1 MAIKDIP
8 ASTILDIQNLIA
20 QAPAYI
26 AELIKASEAKAK
38 TTVDGSY
45 LRSPN
50 LFKLVTTINPS
61 DYNSATN
68 QLLNWFNSTIKP
80 NATSTK
86 DAKATISSTFTSI
99 SNFEGSFFNIRTS
112 VMLADPTAVAFL
124 DTWFNK
130 YSKLLVTARVT
141 RRSGKF

>member
-26 AELIKASEAKAK
+26 NALVNAGIKVSILKQGLNKSKE
-38 TTVDGSY
+38 
-45 LRSPN
+45 PN
-50 LFKLVTTINPS
+50 YSINPT
-61 DYNSATN
+61 DYNSASK
-68 QLLNWFNSTIKP
+68 QLLDWFNSTIKP
-80 NATSTK
+80 NAASTK
-86 DAKATISSTFTSI
+86 DAKATISSTFTSVADFA
-99 SNFEGSFFNIRTS
+99 SSFFNIRTS

-130 YSKLLVTARVT
+130 YSKLTVIVRPEKTSLDR
-141 RRSGKF
+141 

>member
-26 AELIKASEAKAK
+26 NALVDAAKIKLGNTQKIARD
-38 TTVDGSY
+38 VG
-45 LRSPN
+45 R
-50 LFKLVTTINPS
+50 VTTTITPADFNTAAKQLS
-61 DYNSATN
+61 D
-68 QLLNWFNSTIKP
+68 WFNSTIKP

-86 DAKATISSTFTSI
+86 DAKATISSTFTSVA
-99 SNFEGSFFNIRTS
+99 NFNSSFFNIRTA
-112 VMLADPTAVAFL
+112 VMLADPTAVTFL

-130 YSKLLVTARVT
+130 YSNFSATVKII
-141 RRSGKF
+141 KFK

>member
-20 QAPAYI
+20 QVPFYI
-26 AELIKASEAKAK
+26 TS
-38 TTVDGSY
+38 
-45 LRSPN
+45 
-50 LFKLVTTINPS
+50 LVNDATILAQKGLTNPSKFSGKRILTSVTPS
-61 DYNSATN
+61 DYGTAAK
-68 QLLNWFNSTIKP
+68 QLLDWFNSTIKP

-86 DAKATISSTFTSI
+86 DAKATISSTFTSVA
-99 SNFEGSFFNIRTS
+99 NFNSSFFNIRTA

-130 YSKLLVTARVT
+130 YSKLTATARIANT
-141 RRSGKF
+141 K